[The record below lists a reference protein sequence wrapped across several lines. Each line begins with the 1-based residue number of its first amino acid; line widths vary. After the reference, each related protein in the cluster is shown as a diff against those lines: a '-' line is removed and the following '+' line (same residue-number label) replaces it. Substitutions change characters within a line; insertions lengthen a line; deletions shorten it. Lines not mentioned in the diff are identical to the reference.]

1 MSLTYSRS
9 SGFIKRD
16 GAVIGAIKEIDGRYV
31 FKEHRFNRPI
41 ACEAATVEKLLP
53 KIKKELTKR

>member
-9 SGFIKRD
+9 SGAIKRD
-16 GAVIGAIKEIDGRYV
+16 GAVVGVVKEIDGRYV
-31 FKEHRFNRPI
+31 FKEARFNRPI
-41 ACEAATVEKLLP
+41 TCEAATVEELLP